1 MLKDLSG
8 RRLLV
13 SDNAPSVDA
22 AGQPLPML
30 RQIAHLC
37 TSAFADYCAIYLRA
51 AGSLPAAVSSR
62 LGDADDL
69 GSIPFDDRLRERYR
83 EAGLSS
89 MFVEPLNLNGHQVG
103 CLVLGM
109 RGGDEALTDID
120 RQVLATLSTILTT
133 VVEQARQLAHHYR
146 VSNRLQRALL
156 PATLASGPDL
166 SFNAAYRPADD
177 EAEVGGDWYD
187 AFDVGDGTIGFSIGD
202 VTGHGLEAAVAMSE
216 IRRVIRSAALGNQS
230 PSQILNEVDEVIS
243 SEGIGMATAL
253 VGIYDLETGVLRY
266 ASSGHPGPV
275 LMLREGR
282 PVGLPAGGLLLGLG
296 MTPSSAEW
304 VVSLPPGA
312 AMYLFTDGLLE
323 YNRDIVA
330 GERTLLRALEELRS
344 DGSIPSAHALH
355 DHIFAEVLNTDDAAT
370 LVVERRDAPVSDLT
384 LRYSSVPQFAALARD
399 ALRAY
404 GAQFF
409 GEEQLFEFLAATGEA
424 VANGIEHGSR
434 EPNATFEVIA
444 RERGGDVIVEVTS
457 YGHWRVFT
465 PREERGRGVPI
476 MRACARAVEISSMHD
491 RTTVRMTFRRS

>member
-1 MLKDLSG
+1 MLKDLTG
-8 RRLLV
+8 GRLLV
-13 SDNAPSVDA
+13 AENAPSADV
-22 AGQPLPML
+22 AGQPLLML

-62 LGDADDL
+62 VDGTDDL
-69 GSIPFDDRLRERYR
+69 EQLPYTDSLKDEFRS
-83 EAGLSS
+83 AGFRT
-89 MFVEPLNLNGHQVG
+89 MFVEPLNLNGHHVG
-103 CLVLGM
+103 SLVLGM
-109 RGGDEALTDID
+109 RGGGEDLTDID

-156 PATLASGPDL
+156 PATLASAPDT

-187 AFDVGDGTIGFSIGD
+187 AFDVRDGTIGFSIGD

-216 IRRVIRSAALGNQS
+216 IRRVIRSAAIGNNS
-230 PSQILNEVDEVIS
+230 PSEILNEVDDVVS

-253 VGIYDLETGVLRY
+253 VGIYEVETGILRY
-266 ASSGHPGPV
+266 ASTGHPGPV

-282 PVGLPAGGLLLGLG
+282 PVALPAGGMLLGLG
-296 MTPSSAEW
+296 MKPASPDW
-304 VVSLPPGA
+304 VVSLPAGA
-312 AMYLFTDGLLE
+312 ALYLFTDGLLE
-323 YNRDIVA
+323 YSRDIVA
-330 GERTLLRALEELRS
+330 GERTLLRALEQLRS
-344 DGSIPSAHALH
+344 NGTVPSAHALH

-370 LVVERRDAPVSDLT
+370 LVLERHASATPDVT

-399 ALRAY
+399 ALRAF
-404 GAQFF
+404 GAQYF
-409 GEEQLFEFLAATGEA
+409 GEDRLFEFLAATGEA

-434 EPNATFEVIA
+434 EPDATFEIIA
-444 RERGGDVIVEVTS
+444 CERGGDIIVEVTS
-457 YGHWRVFT
+457 HGHWRIFT

-491 RTTVRMTFRRS
+491 RTTVRLMFRR